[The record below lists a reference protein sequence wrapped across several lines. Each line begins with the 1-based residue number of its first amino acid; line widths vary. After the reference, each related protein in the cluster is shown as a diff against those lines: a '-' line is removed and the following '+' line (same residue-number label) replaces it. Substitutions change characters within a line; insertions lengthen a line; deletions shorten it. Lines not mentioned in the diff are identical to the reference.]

1 MFNFAILKLS
11 CMIHKSLFVIG
22 FVALTL
28 QGITSCTT
36 CSRTNADSFVIPDS
50 FGDTGELPVK
60 PSVMEEMVDN
70 IASPIEMASLVK
82 SLNVPFSQKHLATTK
97 NVSNYNTSHEKAF
110 NLGIFGCDLGYL
122 NMYGRTSLVLDY
134 ISAIKNLADGINVG
148 QFFDFTTLKR
158 LATNN
163 QNIDSLVH
171 ISQQSFNRM
180 DKYLQRNSRGNLSIL
195 MVAGVWVEG
204 LYLSAQFLKERPN
217 EKRLAEN
224 IGEQKLMLDQ
234 LILILKNYSREQYIA
249 NLIDELTTMKNIFD
263 GIKIT
268 IEVGEPKMIEVDG
281 MLTIVQTDVSTVHYT
296 EEQMQAIIT
305 QAEIVRNKLIK

>member
-1 MFNFAILKLS
+1 MVRKF
-11 CMIHKSLFVIG
+11 LFVIG
-22 FVALTL
+22 FVALVI
-28 QGITSCTT
+28 QGFTSCTT
-36 CSRTNADSFVIPDS
+36 CSRTNTEGFVIPDS
-50 FGDTGELPVK
+50 IRGGNGDLPVK

-70 IASPIEMASLVK
+70 SASPIEMASLVK
-82 SLNVPFSQKHLATTK
+82 SLNVPFSQKYLATTK
-97 NVSNYNTSHEKAF
+97 NVSNYNTSHQKAL

-148 QFFDFTTLKR
+148 QFFDFSTLKR

-180 DKYLQRNSRGNLSIL
+180 DKYLQRNNRGNLSIL

-217 EKRLAEN
+217 EKRLAES

-234 LILILKNYSREQYIA
+234 LILILKNYSKEQYIA
-249 NLIDELTTMKNIFD
+249 NLIVELTTLKNIYD
-263 GIKIT
+263 GIKIM
-268 IEVGEPKMIEVDG
+268 IEVGEPKAIEVDG
-281 MLTIVQTDVSTVHYT
+281 MLTFVQTDVSTVHYT

>member
-1 MFNFAILKLS
+1 ML
-11 CMIHKSLFVIG
+11 HKSLFVIA
-22 FVALTL
+22 FVALML
-28 QGITSCTT
+28 HGFTSCTT
-36 CSRTNADSFVIPDS
+36 CSRTNTDFVIPDS
-50 FGDTGELPVK
+50 IRSSGELPVN
-60 PSVMEEMVDN
+60 PTVMEDMVDN

-82 SLNVPFSQKHLATTK
+82 SLNVPFSQKHLASTK
-97 NVSNYNTSHEKAF
+97 NVSNYNTSQEKAF
-110 NLGIFGCDLGYL
+110 NLGIYGCDLGYL

-148 QFFDFTTLKR
+148 QFFDFNTLKR

-163 QNIDSLVH
+163 QNVDSLVH
-171 ISQQSFNRM
+171 VSQLSFNMM
-180 DKYLQRNSRGNLSIL
+180 DKYLQRNNRGNLSIL

-217 EKRLAEN
+217 EKRLAES

-234 LILILKNYSREQYIA
+234 LILILKNYGREQYIA
-249 NLIDELTTMKNIFD
+249 NLIAELTTIKDIYD

-281 MLTIVQTDVSTVHYT
+281 MLTFVQTDVSTVHYSK
-296 EEQMQAIIT
+296 EQMQTIIT

>member
-1 MFNFAILKLS
+1 
-11 CMIHKSLFVIG
+11 MIHKLLVFIG
-22 FVALTL
+22 FLAFALF
-28 QGITSCTT
+28 GVTSCNS
-36 CSRTNADSFVIPDS
+36 CGRTNKDAFVIPDS
-50 FGDTGELPVK
+50 IYEGSDELPVN
-60 PSVMEEMVDN
+60 PSVMDEMVDN

-82 SLNVPFSQKHLATTK
+82 SLNVPFSQKYLATTK

-110 NLGIFGCDLGYL
+110 NLGIFGCNLGYL

-148 QFFDFTTLKR
+148 QFFDFNTLKR

-180 DKYLQRNSRGNLSIL
+180 DKYLQRNNRGNLSIL

-204 LYLSAQFLKERPN
+204 LYLSAQFLKERPH
-217 EKRLAEN
+217 EKRLAES
-224 IGEQKLMLDQ
+224 IGEQKFMLDQ

-249 NLIDELTTMKNIFD
+249 NLITELTTIKSIYE
-263 GIKIT
+263 GIRIT
-268 IEVGEPKMIEVDG
+268 IEPGEPKMIEVNG
-281 MLTIVQTDVSTVHYT
+281 MLTFVQTDVSTVHYT
-296 EEQMQAIIT
+296 EEQMQAIVA